1 MPEITINVEVFCG
14 KCGAGLCRNTD
25 VTSHHGQ
32 DAFTVEP
39 CQRCLDREYE
49 VGYEAGK
56 ADTERVKQGGDMKDE
71 DRKLLT
77 EAMGEC
83 WHETI
88 LRTTMDKCWLN
99 VCSCGAN
106 TGPNSTEKHI
116 NDSNR
121 TFDNWHDFGV
131 LWEWASKQDWWL
143 DMVAYFE
150 GDANFRAFCLI
161 DTRMIDPI
169 KFAEAIVEKLK
180 EAKP

>member
-1 MPEITINVEVFCG
+1 MT
-14 KCGAGLCRNTD
+14 
-25 VTSHHGQ
+25 
-32 DAFTVEP
+32 
-39 CQRCLDREYE
+39 
-49 VGYEAGK
+49 
-56 ADTERVKQGGDMKDE
+56 DE

-83 WHETI
+83 WHE
-88 LRTTMDKCWLN
+88 LEYDRDEGHSFCKL
-99 VCSCGAN
+99 CGDIPAW
-106 TGPNSTEKHI
+106 PNRMH
-116 NDSNR
+116 R
-121 TFDNWHDFGV
+121 TFDNWNDFGV

-169 KFAEAIVEKLK
+169 KFAEATVKKLR